1 MCNFPTGTNRP
12 PTIAGANKRDTTD
25 NDTFFL
31 ITGSAFAALTAGIV
45 LVVVCV
51 CLIAMHR
58 KKKHST
64 PALQGVFIYQCM
76 LFRKLQNN
84 DNITGSSSNSDLRTE
99 NNDKTKRYYCNNYF
113 IAILT
118 LAKRI

>member
-1 MCNFPTGTNRP
+1 MCNSPTGTNRP
-12 PTIAGANKRDTTD
+12 PTIANKRDTTD
-25 NDTFFL
+25 NDTVFL

-64 PALQGVFIYQCM
+64 PALQGVFINQ
-76 LFRKLQNN
+76 
-84 DNITGSSSNSDLRTE
+84 GSLE
-99 NNDKTKRYYCNNYF
+99 NNCSQW
-113 IAILT
+113 
-118 LAKRI
+118 